1 MANDARQQLPQ
12 STKQVVVIED
22 DGESQAR
29 RSESNRES
37 DLSRQRHAWT
47 QAPPLVTAGLET
59 AGLQE
64 ACVADDPS
72 LHMNVKL
79 EPDSQ
84 LDAPLHSQLDAPL
97 HSQLDAPLRSQLDA
111 PLHSPASPSQ
121 FTYLSGTN
129 PSPQIDDLP
138 GTKPS
143 PKRTCIAEPDKYR
156 SKKRGRKAQMLRATI
171 DCVFGLWEKDMQ
183 NQ

>member
-72 LHMNVKL
+72 LVLNIKKEL
-79 EPDSQ
+79 DSQ
-84 LDAPLHSQLDAPL
+84 LDAPLH
-97 HSQLDAPLRSQLDA
+97 SQLDA

-156 SKKRGRKAQMLRATI
+156 PKKRGRKAQMLRATI

>member
-1 MANDARQQLPQ
+1 M
-12 STKQVVVIED
+12 TD
-22 DGESQAR
+22 DLAKEFCVPNE
-29 RSESNRES
+29 RS
-37 DLSRQRHAWT
+37 LY
-47 QAPPLVTAGLET
+47 L
-59 AGLQE
+59 
-64 ACVADDPS
+64 
-72 LHMNVKL
+72 NVKL
-79 EPDSQ
+79 ESPTTNLKLEQDSQ

-97 HSQLDAPLRSQLDA
+97 HS
-111 PLHSPASPSQ
+111 PASPSQ
-121 FTYLSGTN
+121 NTYLSGTN
-129 PSPQIDDLP
+129 PSLQIGDLP

>member
-1 MANDARQQLPQ
+1 M
-12 STKQVVVIED
+12 TD
-22 DGESQAR
+22 DLAKEF
-29 RSESNRES
+29 
-37 DLSRQRHAWT
+37 
-47 QAPPLVTAGLET
+47 
-59 AGLQE
+59 
-64 ACVADDPS
+64 CVPNERS
-72 LHMNVKL
+72 LHLNVKL
-79 EPDSQ
+79 ESPTTNLKLEQDSQ

-156 SKKRGRKAQMLRATI
+156 PKKRGRKAQMLRATI
-171 DCVFGLWEKDMQ
+171 DCVFGLWETDMQ